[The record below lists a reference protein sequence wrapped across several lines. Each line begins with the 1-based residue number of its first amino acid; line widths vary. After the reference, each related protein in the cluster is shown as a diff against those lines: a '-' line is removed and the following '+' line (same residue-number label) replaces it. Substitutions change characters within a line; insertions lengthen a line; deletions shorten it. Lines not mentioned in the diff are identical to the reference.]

1 MGRDASWRVKG
12 TTSTR
17 RTSLARW
24 WSSSP
29 EISRHHRRHTYRSTV
44 ASRGGEFMLPI
55 SAQNRVSAGV
65 ATGDEVDTAETRQRR
80 IDKSVGIQREGRAH

>member
-1 MGRDASWRVKG
+1 
-12 TTSTR
+12 
-17 RTSLARW
+17 
-24 WSSSP
+24 
-29 EISRHHRRHTYRSTV
+29 
-44 ASRGGEFMLPI
+44 MLPI